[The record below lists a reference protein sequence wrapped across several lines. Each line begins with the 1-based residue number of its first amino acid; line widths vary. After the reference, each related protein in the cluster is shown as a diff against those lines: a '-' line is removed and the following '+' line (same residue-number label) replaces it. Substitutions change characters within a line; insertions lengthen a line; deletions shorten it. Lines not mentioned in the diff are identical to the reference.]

1 MKFNYF
7 IVYYFINFVKFVI
20 CICLRKVI
28 SNNEM
33 VENFYFL
40 LFYLG
45 LFCFILSYFVE
56 ESKIIKKVFF
66 NKYWRKW
73 GLLK

>member
-1 MKFNYF
+1 M
-7 IVYYFINFVKFVI
+7 I

-45 LFCFILSYFVE
+45 LFRFISSYFVE
-56 ESKIIKKVFF
+56 ESKIIKKFF
-66 NKYWRKW
+66 LINIGGNGVY
-73 GLLK
+73 